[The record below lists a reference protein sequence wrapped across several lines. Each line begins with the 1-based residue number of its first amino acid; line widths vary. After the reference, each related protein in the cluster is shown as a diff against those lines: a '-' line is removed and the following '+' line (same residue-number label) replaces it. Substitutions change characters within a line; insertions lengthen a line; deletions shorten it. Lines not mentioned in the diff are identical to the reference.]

1 MTPLD
6 SSGPL
11 WNLREHN
18 RNNCEWKLTVM
29 AMTAVARE
37 TVFAL
42 RRQIAKIEGTLPERL
57 QAPAAA
63 ALDGGSD
70 LTIVRRGLAAALPDT
85 FLPIGVERLDAA
97 LSGGLPKAALT
108 EIHGLE
114 TRDAG
119 AVAGFALSLVSLI
132 LNQAQGLP
140 ILWIGTSEIFHEA
153 GFPYAR
159 GLHAGFGIEP
169 GQLLF
174 SEAPRLVDALWVAE
188 EAARMTAL
196 AAVILE
202 IRGNPQRLDLTATRR
217 LHARAQAAG
226 RPVFLLRQAAEPEP
240 TAAPVRLIA
249 VSAPAVPRAT
259 VAGPLASSIGH
270 PAFTISIGKSRT
282 ALPGQFT
289 LEWNPDERRFD
300 ERRGDERRGEGS
312 EWAENPVPVVS
323 LSGDRKDP
331 AAAAGEILAFPA
343 VGSSVAI
350 SPTTRDQPPPGQ
362 RAAHLGPRRAG

>member
-1 MTPLD
+1 
-6 SSGPL
+6 
-11 WNLREHN
+11 
-18 RNNCEWKLTVM
+18 M

-57 QAPAAA
+57 AAPAAA
-63 ALDGGSD
+63 PFDADVNTD
-70 LTIVRRGLAAALPDT
+70 LTIVRRGIAAALPDA
-85 FLPIGVERLDAA
+85 FLPIGVGRLDAA
-97 LSGGLPKAALT
+97 LSGGLPKAALS

-119 AVAGFALSLVSLI
+119 AVAGFALSLTSLI
-132 LNQAQGLP
+132 LKQTPGLP
-140 ILWIGTSEIFHEA
+140 VLWIGTSEIFREA

-159 GLHAGFGIEP
+159 GLHASFGIEP
-169 GQLLF
+169 EQLLF

-226 RPVFLLRQAAEPEP
+226 RPVFLLRQAAGPEP
-240 TAAPVRLIA
+240 TAAPVRLIVA
-249 VSAPAVPRAT
+249 SAPAVPRDT
-259 VAGPLASSIGH
+259 IAGPLAGSIGR
-270 PAFTISIGKSRT
+270 PAFTLTIGKSRT

-289 LEWNPDERRFD
+289 LEWNPDERAFD
-300 ERRGDERRGEGS
+300 ERAGDERAGE
-312 EWAENPVPVVS
+312 ARDRAKNPVPVVS
-323 LSGDRKDP
+323 LSGGGKDP
-331 AAAAGEILAFPA
+331 APASGAVLAFPV
-343 VGSSVAI
+343 VGSPI
-350 SPTTRDQPPPGQ
+350 SPAARDQPSRPQ
-362 RAAHLGPRRAG
+362 RTAHLGPRRAG

>member
-1 MTPLD
+1 
-6 SSGPL
+6 
-11 WNLREHN
+11 
-18 RNNCEWKLTVM
+18 M

-57 QAPAAA
+57 QAPAGAT
-63 ALDGGSD
+63 LDDGAGTGPGSD
-70 LTIVRRGLAAALPDT
+70 LTIVRRGLAAALPDA

-97 LSGGLPKAALT
+97 LSGGLPKAALS

-159 GLHAGFGIEP
+159 GLHASFGIEP

-217 LHARAQAAG
+217 LHARAQGAG

-240 TAAPVRLIA
+240 TAAPVRLIVA
-249 VSAPAVPRAT
+249 SAPAVPRAT
-259 VAGPLASSIGH
+259 VAGPLAGSIGH

-289 LEWNPDERRFD
+289 LEWNPDERRF
-300 ERRGDERRGEGS
+300 EERRGE
-312 EWAENPVPVVS
+312 ERRERAENPVPVVS
-323 LSGDRKDP
+323 LSRGRKDP
-331 AAAAGEILAFPA
+331 AAASGEVLAFPA

-350 SPTTRDQPPPGQ
+350 SPAARDQPPPGQ
-362 RAAHLGPRRAG
+362 RAAHLSPRRAG

>member
-1 MTPLD
+1 
-6 SSGPL
+6 
-11 WNLREHN
+11 
-18 RNNCEWKLTVM
+18 M

-57 QAPAAA
+57 QAPAGAP
-63 ALDGGSD
+63 LDADAGSD
-70 LTIVRRGLAAALPDT
+70 LTIVRRGLAAALPDA
-85 FLPIGVERLDAA
+85 FLPIGIERLDAA

-119 AVAGFALSLVSLI
+119 AVAGFALSMVSLI

-159 GLHAGFGIEP
+159 GLHASFGIEP

-174 SEAPRLVDALWVAE
+174 SEAPRLVDALWIAE

-217 LHARAQAAG
+217 LHARAQGAG

-249 VSAPAVPRAT
+249 ASAPAVPRET
-259 VAGPLASSIGH
+259 VAGPLAGSIGH

-289 LEWNPDERRFD
+289 LEWNPDERKFD
-300 ERRGDERRGEGS
+300 ERRGEERRRAS
-312 EWAENPVPVVS
+312 NEWAENPVPMVS
-323 LSGDRKDP
+323 LSRDRKDP
-331 AAAAGEILAFPA
+331 AAASGEILAFPA
-343 VGSSVAI
+343 VGSSAAI
-350 SPTTRDQPPPGQ
+350 SPTARDQPSPGQ

>member
-1 MTPLD
+1 
-6 SSGPL
+6 
-11 WNLREHN
+11 
-18 RNNCEWKLTVM
+18 M
-29 AMTAVARE
+29 AMNAVARE

-63 ALDGGSD
+63 PLDADASANLTPGAD
-70 LTIVRRGLAAALPDT
+70 LTIVRRGMAAALPDA

-97 LSGGLPKAALT
+97 LSGGLPKAALS

-119 AVAGFALSLVSLI
+119 AVAGFALSLTSLI
-132 LNQAQGLP
+132 LKQAQGLP
-140 ILWIGTSEIFHEA
+140 VLWIGTTEIFREA

-159 GLHAGFGIEP
+159 GLHASFGIEP

-174 SEAPRLVDALWVAE
+174 SEAPRLLDALWVAE

-217 LHARAQAAG
+217 LHARAISAG

-240 TAAPVRLIA
+240 TAAPVRLI
-249 VSAPAVPRAT
+249 VSPAPAVPRAT
-259 VAGPLASSIGH
+259 VAGPLAGSIGR

-289 LEWNPDERRFD
+289 LEWNPDERVFD
-300 ERRGDERRGEGS
+300 ERRGEERR
-312 EWAENPVPVVS
+312 ARQYRTENPVPVVS
-323 LSGDRKDP
+323 LSRGRKDP
-331 AAAAGEILAFPA
+331 AAAPGAVLAFPA
-343 VGSSVAI
+343 ARSPAAI
-350 SPTTRDQPPPGQ
+350 SPTARDQPSPRE
-362 RAAHLGPRRAG
+362 RATHLGPRRAG